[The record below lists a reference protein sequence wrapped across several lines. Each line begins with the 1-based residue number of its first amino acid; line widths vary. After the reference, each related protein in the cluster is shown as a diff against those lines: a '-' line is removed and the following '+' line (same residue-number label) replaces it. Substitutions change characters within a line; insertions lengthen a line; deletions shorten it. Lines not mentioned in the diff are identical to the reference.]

1 MKPFPP
7 SFVVREGAVF
17 RRPVDQENGG
27 DKMMESILRFAL
39 RTDAALSVAIS
50 VPGAPAIGQE
60 KAEEDVQ
67 TV

>member
-7 SFVVREGAVF
+7 SFVLREGTVF
-17 RRPVDQENGG
+17 RRPIDQENGG
-27 DKMMESILRFAL
+27 DKMMKSFLRFAL
-39 RTDAALSVAIS
+39 RTDAALTVAIS

-60 KAEEDVQ
+60 KTEEDVQ